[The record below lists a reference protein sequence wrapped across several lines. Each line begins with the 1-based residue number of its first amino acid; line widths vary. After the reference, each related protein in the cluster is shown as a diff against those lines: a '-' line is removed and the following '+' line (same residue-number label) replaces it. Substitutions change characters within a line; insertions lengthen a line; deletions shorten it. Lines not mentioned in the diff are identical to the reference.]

1 MIEFA
6 QTSGNLTEASTG
18 LYELF
23 KGRNLI
29 LYPDADLRLA
39 VSRSVALESSRGWR
53 ISKEKASHK
62 IDIVVALA
70 QACFA
75 AVAQQASVSAN
86 WTYHEM
92 LQQYELYRGGQ
103 RSAIIQPRAGMGR
116 QQIIDAADDARNDAA
131 RLLRRFSTNKRF
143 LPREEFFRV
152 IGW

>member
-39 VSRSVALESSRGWR
+39 VSRSVAVESSRGWR

-70 QACFA
+70 QACLG

-143 LPREEFFRV
+143 LPRDEFFRV